1 MLSTHVV
8 GYNHEAAT
16 CCVVYLTPVLQADLP
31 AYARKSRR
39 FGRFSK
45 GSCMGL
51 RAWAIARLVEVKQP
65 QGAAA
70 SSKQRSAKAGA
81 SGVPSKVLLQRYYRP
96 EDVSKDTAYK

>member
-1 MLSTHVV
+1 
-8 GYNHEAAT
+8 
-16 CCVVYLTPVLQADLP
+16 VLQADLP

-51 RAWAIARLVEVKQP
+51 RAWSIARLLEVKQP
-65 QGAAA
+65 QGGAT
-70 SSKQRSAKAGA
+70 SSKQRSAKACAAA